1 MIYDIVHKIM
11 MYFQAHGEKTKAG
24 RKKSGLR
31 HHFQGKQCLDI
42 FLLKPARVLAA
53 GHQPVDTLPSDI
65 VYRDEDGQ
73 NLPAEW
79 IEYRYRAAHP
89 ILRWL
94 PTKLAEWIGDIY
106 GPALNIAPK
115 RNGDQWTV
123 GELNAILENNLVQNQ
138 HGQLRTFGCIEWEC
152 ELFDG
157 RPKARCYPFDLP
169 KCRFQGKTV
178 QVKFIP

>member
-1 MIYDIVHKIM
+1 
-11 MYFQAHGEKTKAG
+11 
-24 RKKSGLR
+24 
-31 HHFQGKQCLDI
+31 
-42 FLLKPARVLAA
+42 
-53 GHQPVDTLPSDI
+53 

-73 NLPAEW
+73 NLPGEW

>member
-1 MIYDIVHKIM
+1 MIF
-11 MYFQAHGEKTKAG
+11 FQALGPKTKAG
-24 RKKSGLR
+24 RKNSGLR
-31 HHFQGKQCLDI
+31 HHFQGRQCLDI

-53 GHQPVDTLPSDI
+53 FHQPVDTLPSDLNI
-65 VYRDEDGQ
+65 LYEERQ

-79 IEYRYRAAHP
+79 IEYPYRSKHP

-106 GPALNIAPK
+106 GSALNIAPK
-115 RNGDQWTV
+115 LNGDNWTV
-123 GELNAILENNLVQNQ
+123 GELNTILENNLVQNQ
-138 HGQLRTFGCIEWEC
+138 QGQLRTFGCIEWEC

-169 KCRFQGKTV
+169 KCRFQGRTV
-178 QVKFIP
+178 QVYSIWYMI